1 MAPDVL
7 TLTFD
12 GPVAVLGDVHGAL
25 DQLDRLLPQLEGR
38 ALLVLGDLC
47 DRGPD
52 TRSVL
57 DRLIARGAQGVLGNH
72 EEWFLAY
79 AQGRGLDSFA
89 LSAAMGGRATLAS
102 YGIPGTTPREL
113 EALRLLVPHEHRAF
127 LEGLATIVDLAVFGT
142 KYWLSHAAPSAL
154 PRDVPT
160 ADVLP
165 HLARTRRA
173 ELRWSGT
180 EPAAAPVLDRTLVMG
195 HMRQDEPV
203 DLGHVIALDTGAG
216 LPGAGQLS
224 ALLLPER
231 TFLSVR

>member
-1 MAPDVL
+1 MGPDVL
-7 TLTFD
+7 PLSFD
-12 GPVAVLGDVHGAL
+12 GPVAVIGDVHGEVEK
-25 DQLDRLLPQLEGR
+25 LDRLLPLLDGR

-52 TRSVL
+52 TRGVL

-72 EEWFLAY
+72 EEWLLTFS
-79 AQGRGLDSFA
+79 QGRGLDPFA

-113 EALRLLVPHEHRAF
+113 EAMRLLIPHEHRDF
-127 LEGLATIVDLAVFGT
+127 LASLATLVDLTVCGT
-142 KYWLSHAAPSAL
+142 QYWLTHAAPSAL
-154 PRDVPT
+154 PRDLPL
-160 ADVLP
+160 AEALP
-165 HLARTRRA
+165 HLARSRRA

-180 EPAAAPVLDRTLVMG
+180 DPSRAPALDRTLVMG
-195 HMRQDEPV
+195 HMQQAAPL

-216 LPGAGQLS
+216 SGGPLS

-231 TFLSVR
+231 RFVSVG